1 MWNVG
6 NDNLR
11 IRELHHYLIEEE
23 LLLLVP
29 VLGDVT
35 LRIHYEYSRAF
46 QLLRLMCLT
55 CFHMGYNRS

>member
-6 NDNLR
+6 IDSLR
-11 IRELHHYLIEEE
+11 IRELRHCLVEEE

-29 VLGDVT
+29 VLGDAI